1 MNRQAPLGILLLAL
15 IAAPASAGG
24 VNLRWNACAADGG
37 VSNRSFACDTN
48 DGEELLIA
56 SLELDAQ
63 FTGPY
68 SIRAVFDIATASTSL
83 PDWWRVNGVGEAG
96 CRAQSIRPGSQS
108 GTPACADAFG
118 GCGISSLV
126 EIAPGVRGPNTLR
139 LHAAVYLPCDVVL
152 VLEPEREYL
161 AVTLRIDHLKTTSGP
176 ACEGC
181 DVGACLVLGL
191 LELDGS
197 DGDLPLTTPANGTD
211 SHYVTWQGGGTP
223 VVGAAIGCPAATP
236 VVRRTWSAVKSLYR

>member
-1 MNRQAPLGILLLAL
+1 MLGRIALAPLVLVL
-15 IAAPASAGG
+15 IAGPASAAG
-24 VNLRWNACAADGG
+24 VNLRWNACAVDGG

-48 DGEELLIA
+48 DGEELLFA
-56 SLELDAQ
+56 SVELDTQ
-63 FTGPY
+63 FRGVY
-68 SIRAVFDIATASTSL
+68 SISAVLDIATASTNL

-96 CRAQSIRPGSQS
+96 CRAQSISPSSQD
-108 GTPACADAFG
+108 GTPACTDAFV

-139 LHAAVYLPCDVVL
+139 LHAAVYLPCDVFL

-181 DVGACLVLGL
+181 DVGACLVLGV
-191 LELDGS
+191 LERGGS
-197 DGDLPLTTPANGTD
+197 DGYLPLTTPANGTD
-211 SHYVTWQGGGTP
+211 SHYVTWQGGGVP
-223 VVGAAIGCPAATP
+223 VIGSAISCPAATP